1 MKKRFC
7 LAVSFTAIVLMMAA
21 CGKKDTSGLVYLKDF
36 NPSDYV
42 TLGDYRNMEI
52 HLEDPAVTDEEVEQ
66 SVEYI
71 LNTRPVKTEVTG
83 RPAQL
88 GDVANIDFE
97 GKLDGVAFD
106 GGTGA
111 GYDLELGS
119 GSFIAGFEDG
129 VVGMEIGEVKDLD
142 LNFPDPYERNPD
154 LSGAAVVFTV
164 TLNSLST
171 KEPAELTDQ
180 FVEELMIEGCSNV
193 AEFRDYIRDS
203 LLESQKQQY
212 QQKKEEV
219 ILDELEKIMTYKDMP
234 EGMVDR
240 MTETMIDNITSYA
253 QMYGADVGE
262 YVAGVYGGTAEEY
275 EETLK
280 GQAGLMAQR
289 YVMLAAIAAKENIA
303 VSDEDLEKQIAEEAE
318 EYGYESV
325 EEYTK
330 NMDKEAYREYLLMN
344 ETLAFL
350 GENVKVTAEG
360 AK

>member
-1 MKKRFC
+1 M
-7 LAVSFTAIVLMMAA
+7 
-21 CGKKDTSGLVYLKDF
+21 
-36 NPSDYV
+36 
-42 TLGDYRNMEI
+42 
-52 HLEDPAVTDEEVEQ
+52 EDPAVTDEEVEQ

-106 GGTGA
+106 GGTGT

-350 GENVKVTAEG
+350 GENVKVTADG

>member
-52 HLEDPAVTDEEVEQ
+52 YLEDPAVTDEEVEQ

-71 LNTRPVKTEVTG
+71 LSTRPVKTEVTG

-88 GDVANIDFE
+88 GDVANIDFV

-193 AEFRDYIRDS
+193 AEFKDYIRDS

-219 ILDELEKIMTYKDMP
+219 ILEELEKIMTYKDMP

-240 MTETMIDNITSYA
+240 MTETMIANITSYA

-350 GENVKVTAEG
+350 GENVKVTADG